1 MIKKESEILTE
12 RIKKWYTYLPKLF
25 VNDERIF
32 TAKYGWSKDKT
43 SFENRLKL
51 NYKDIKE
58 GDDWGKKCE
67 SAWFELSIKIPS
79 A

>member
-1 MIKKESEILTE
+1 MIKKESEILME
-12 RIKKWYTYLPKLF
+12 RIKKWYIYLPKLF

-51 NYKDIKE
+51 N
-58 GDDWGKKCE
+58 
-67 SAWFELSIKIPS
+67 LSLIHI
-79 A
+79 